1 VTVALFALDT
11 EIFSH
16 TSVQFAS
23 TTVNVGGYSLIG
35 ATGLLFRQPYSARS
49 RTIQHPRNIRGFI
62 VLAFF
67 SMKTP

>member
-1 VTVALFALDT
+1 VTIPLFELGTD
-11 EIFSH
+11 IFSH

-23 TTVNVGGYSLIG
+23 TTVNVGGSLIG
-35 ATGLLFRQPYSARS
+35 ETGLPFRQPNSERS
-49 RTIQHPRNIRGFI
+49 KTIQHPRNIRGFI